1 MTYLI
6 AFLTAYLIGAIPF
19 GYLVARLVKGVDIRE
34 HGSKNIGATNVAR
47 VCGRGWGIFVFAL
60 DFAKGAAPIFI
71 LSDLP
76 RRVDIPYFTNA
87 LLAMQLNPSSSGLG
101 VAAGAGAI
109 AGHMFPIY
117 LRLRGGKGVAT
128 AAGVF
133 LVLTPIATGVAL
145 GTWAVV
151 VAISRYVSLA
161 SICASFVLGM
171 THLFIDVRAA
181 LGERLPVTVFALVMM
196 VLVIARHA
204 SNIRRLVAGTEPKIG
219 KKRQEGVDPPS
230 TPTPAG
236 LSGSD

>member
-1 MTYLI
+1 MSCLI
-6 AFLTAYLIGAIPF
+6 AFLTAYLVGSIPF
-19 GYLVARLVKGVDIRE
+19 GYLVARVVKGIDIRE

-60 DFAKGAAPIFI
+60 DFLKGALPVAGALFVFTELYPARPPGRIRADGTTVYGETPI
-71 LSDLP
+71 LW
-76 RRVDIPYFTNA
+76 
-87 LLAMQLNPSSSGLG
+87 AMGEG
-101 VAAGAGAI
+101 VAAGVAAI
-109 AGHMFPIY
+109 LGHMFPVY
-117 LRLRGGKGVAT
+117 LKLRGGKGVAT

-181 LGERLPVTVFALVMM
+181 VGNRLPVTVFALAMM

-204 SNIRRLVAGTEPKIG
+204 SNIGRLIAGTEPRVG
-219 KKRQEGVDPPS
+219 EKRASSGDAAPP
-230 TPTPAG
+230 PA
-236 LSGSD
+236 